1 MFVGQIPFLVKEK
14 PNVFQSIPQVCWFW
28 LFKSPCFVD
37 HIPIFVGYVHILA
50 PMTSEFQWHPFPRLC
65 HFWQLQMVRHASVAH
80 QETNLAV
87 EGQRQHTTCEQ
98 TAFICFYIY
107 IICFMGLVSYGWM
120 ISIGSLGN
128 CWTTF

>member
-1 MFVGQIPFLVKEK
+1 MWGKTY
-14 PNVFQSIPQVCWFW
+14 NVSQLNTQVCWFW

-50 PMTSEFQWHPFPRLC
+50 PMTSEFQWHLFPRLC

-98 TAFICFYIY
+98 TAFICLYISW
-107 IICFMGLVSYGWM
+107 V
-120 ISIGSLGN
+120 
-128 CWTTF
+128 